1 MLDYNE
7 IRERK
12 IIIHEGEPYEVISS
26 HVFRKQQRKPVNATK
41 LKNLMT
47 GRVVEYS
54 FHVSEK
60 AEEADISKK
69 PAKYIFEKKGEYCF
83 CDPKNPRDRFFLGAD
98 ILGDVMKWVKEGNEV
113 SLKIFTNKEG
123 DEKIVGVD
131 VPNKVSLLVTE
142 APPNIKGD
150 TATGGNK
157 VVTLETGANINAPMF
172 INVGDKVIVNTET
185 EQYVERDSN

>member
-41 LKNLMT
+41 LKNLMS

-60 AEEADISKK
+60 AEEADISKR

-83 CDPKNPRDRFFLGAD
+83 CDPGNPKDRFFISAD
-98 ILGDVMKWVKEGNEV
+98 ILGDSMKWAKTNSELE
-113 SLKIFTNKEG
+113 LKIFTDKEG
-123 DEKIVGVD
+123 EEKIVGVA
-131 VPNKVSLLVTE
+131 VPNKVSLEVTE

-157 VVTLETGANINAPMF
+157 VITLETGTNITAPMF
-172 INVGDKVIVNTET
+172 INVGDRVIVNTET
-185 EQYVERDSN
+185 GQYVERDSK

>member
-41 LKNLMT
+41 LKNLVS

-60 AEEADISKK
+60 AEEADISKR

-83 CDPKNPRDRFFLGAD
+83 CDPKDPKNRFFIGAD
-98 ILGDVMKWVKEGNEV
+98 ILGESMKWAKENSELELKVFTDKEGE
-113 SLKIFTNKEG
+113 
-123 DEKIVGVD
+123 EKIVGVA
-131 VPNKVSLLVTE
+131 VPNKVSLEVTE

-157 VVTLETGANINAPMF
+157 VITLETGATILTPMF
-172 INVGDKVIVNTET
+172 IEPGDVVRINTET
-185 EQYVERDSN
+185 GEYTERVSK

>member
-12 IIIHEGEPYEVISS
+12 IIIHEGEPWEVLDS

-47 GRVVEYS
+47 GRVLEYS

-60 AEEADISKK
+60 AEEADISKR

-83 CDPKNPRDRFFLGAD
+83 CDPKDPKNRFFIGSA
-98 ILGDVMKWVKEGNEV
+98 ILGDSMKWARENSELE
-113 SLKIFTNKEG
+113 LKIFTDKEG
-123 DEKIVGVD
+123 EEKIVGVAL
-131 VPNKVSLLVTE
+131 PNKVSLEVTE

-150 TATGGNK
+150 TATGGTK
-157 VVTLETGANINAPMF
+157 VITLETGTNINAPMF

-185 EQYVERDSN
+185 GQYVERDSN

>member
-12 IIIHEGEPYEVISS
+12 IIIFEGEPYEVVSS

-41 LKNLMT
+41 LKNLVS

-60 AEEADISKK
+60 AEEADISKR
-69 PAKYIFEKKGEYCF
+69 PAKYIFEKRGEFCF
-83 CDPKNPRDRFFLGAD
+83 TDPNNPKDRFFLGLD
-98 ILGDVMKWVKEGNEV
+98 VLGDSMKWVKENSEV
-113 SLKIFTNKEG
+113 SLKIFTDKEG
-123 DEKIVGVD
+123 EEKIVGVD
-131 VPNKVSLLVTE
+131 VPNKVSLLVKE

-157 VVTLETGANINAPMF
+157 VIELETGANITAPMF

-185 EQYVERDSN
+185 GQYVERDNS

>member
-12 IIIHEGEPYEVISS
+12 IIIFEGEPYEVISS

-69 PAKYIFEKKGEYCF
+69 PAKYIFQKKNEYCF
-83 CDPKNPRDRFFLGAD
+83 TDPINPKDRFFLSEE
-98 ILGDVMKWVKEGNEV
+98 ILGDIMKWVKENSEV
-113 SLKIFTNKEG
+113 SIKIFTDKDGE
-123 DEKIVGVD
+123 EKIVGVE
-131 VPNKVSLLVTE
+131 VPNKVSLEVTE

-185 EQYVERDSN
+185 GQYVERDNS